1 MSWTHILR
9 FNLNLKLLP
18 FPSSF
23 SMDFKGKVK
32 ESEEYGSCLGLKFL
46 EVVEDVVACV
56 LVEAMPVVF
65 DANILGGTAE
75 ENQESCME
83 QKGDR

>member
-1 MSWTHILR
+1 M
-9 FNLNLKLLP
+9 P
-18 FPSSF
+18 
-23 SMDFKGKVK
+23 
-32 ESEEYGSCLGLKFL
+32 L